1 MVFLSGINGVNRFA
15 FVFRLFL
22 FFYLLAVIELQ
33 PEKILL
39 RICRSDL
46 KDKMLIYVN
55 AIGRME
61 AVQCHQIAGANV
73 NIILGFMTLSFDFF
87 DFLIKELCMEN
98 NGESDRLIQFHQKG
112 NRVPENG
119 I

>member
-1 MVFLSGINGVNRFA
+1 
-15 FVFRLFL
+15 
-22 FFYLLAVIELQ
+22 
-33 PEKILL
+33 
-39 RICRSDL
+39 
-46 KDKMLIYVN
+46 MLIYVN

-119 I
+119 IWNDREKENKNGGHSISSKSMAVK